1 LLEKS
6 IKLQKNLKKAMR
18 YPLFLL
24 SVAIIVSLVML
35 LFVLPKFADIYR
47 DFDAE
52 LPFFTYMPAMLQTV
66 SNINNTLV
74 CMIND
79 IAC

>member
-1 LLEKS
+1 
-6 IKLQKNLKKAMR
+6 MR